1 METINFCGI
10 EGFVVQSSPH
20 GNYLVVQLSDR
31 ISIVGTY
38 SNQFNWEESPDVSSG
53 FISFITY
60 IGVRSPSEVKKFTNW
75 INNSNGYFKKD
86 EDTPRRSK
94 WVKKFPFELKVRGLF
109 PQSVVELVQ
118 SVQFK

>member
-31 ISIVGTY
+31 ISIVGTF

-60 IGVRSPSEVKKFTNW
+60 IGLRSPTELHKFTSW
-75 INNSNGYFKKD
+75 IANNNGYFNRN

-94 WVKKFPFELKVRGLF
+94 WVKKLPFELKVRGLSA
-109 PQSVVELVQ
+109 QSVVELVE
-118 SVQFK
+118 SIQFK